1 MTHAWTDSY
10 PYNSI
15 SIYAFHPMYADIRQ
29 MGTLK
34 DKEAVSK
41 FSKKQKELNSLPA
54 IDYEAVN
61 QTKWEFFNLLFR
73 QEGEKVLASKGFKD
87 FFETNKEWLQPYAV
101 FSYLRDAYKTPNFR
115 KWPRHSVYQAEDI
128 EKMCQ
133 PGTADYPHISLYYY
147 IQYHLHLQL
156 LSATEYARQHGV
168 VLRGIFRLAS
178 AATAWKPGQNLITS
192 ISTDKRVLRPMISR
206 STGKTGDSPH
216 TTGMSWKKTDTAG
229 G

>member
-1 MTHAWTDSY
+1 MIKENFIKLYENSFRENWDLPCYTCLLYTSGDFGDLKRMVDWAVNTRQKVIQILPVNDTTMTHAWTDSY

-34 DKEAVSK
+34 DKEAASK

-87 FFETNKEWLQPYAV
+87 FFETNKEWLQPYAAV
-101 FSYLRDAYKTPNFR
+101 SYTHLSMKYWKRD
-115 KWPRHSVYQAEDI
+115 S
-128 EKMCQ
+128 
-133 PGTADYPHISLYYY
+133 
-147 IQYHLHLQL
+147 
-156 LSATEYARQHGV
+156 
-168 VLRGIFRLAS
+168 
-178 AATAWKPGQNLITS
+178 
-192 ISTDKRVLRPMISR
+192 
-206 STGKTGDSPH
+206 
-216 TTGMSWKKTDTAG
+216 
-229 G
+229 